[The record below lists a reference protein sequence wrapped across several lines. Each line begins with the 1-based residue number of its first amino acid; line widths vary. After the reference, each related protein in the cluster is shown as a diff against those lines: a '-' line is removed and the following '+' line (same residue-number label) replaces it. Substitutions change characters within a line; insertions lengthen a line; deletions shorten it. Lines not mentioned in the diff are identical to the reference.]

1 MLKYSYMRIRKT
13 RIDLSILILG
23 LIISTLLF
31 GIICK
36 KQSLFAS
43 ATSTDSSTTS
53 DSTDSSEHYITFYD
67 NGTVLT
73 VRSDAQTVR
82 EAIARAD
89 IKLGDYDTVEPALDD
104 EINEEDFNINIYRAR
119 EVVVIDGYTRK
130 YLKTAKTD
138 AAEVVAAAGIELLDA
153 DIVTVV
159 VNNNIL
165 ESGTLTAYQLV
176 RAKVINLNFNGKNMQ
191 VRTQAKTVG
200 AFLKEQGI
208 SADQADN
215 WISAATDTP
224 ITDGITLA
232 VYHQGKQTLT
242 IEEDIA
248 FSETYTY
255 DYALDYGTRAV
266 TQAGKLGKKVAT
278 YEVEMQD
285 GVELS
290 RVLVSE
296 IITQNPET
304 QQVTIGMKV
313 NLPPGTHQDWMAA
326 AGIAASDYGYV
337 NYIVDKESHWN
348 PLSKN
353 TSSGATGLCQ
363 ALPGSKMA
371 SAGSDWETNP
381 ITQLRWCNSY
391 AVGRYGG
398 WAEAF
403 IFWENN
409 HWW

>member
-1 MLKYSYMRIRKT
+1 MLKYVCMRIRKT
-13 RIDLSILILG
+13 RVNLSILILG

-43 ATSTDSSTTS
+43 ATSGDTSATS
-53 DSTDSSEHYITFYD
+53 DSISSTEHYITFYD

-82 EAIARAD
+82 EAIERAD
-89 IKLGDYDTVEPALDD
+89 IKLGNYDTVEPALDG

-138 AAEVVAAAGIELLDA
+138 PAEVVAAAGVELLDA
-153 DIVTVV
+153 DTVAV
-159 VNNNIL
+159 VANNNIL
-165 ESGTLTAYQLV
+165 ESGTLTAYQV
-176 RAKVINLNFNGKNMQ
+176 NRAKVINLNFFGKNTQ

-200 AFLKEQGI
+200 AFLEEQGI
-208 SADQADN
+208 SADSADN
-215 WISAATDTP
+215 WISATTDTP
-224 ITDGITLA
+224 ITDGIALT
-232 VYHQGKQTLT
+232 VYQQGKQTLT
-242 IEEDIA
+242 VEEDIA

-255 DYALDYGTRAV
+255 DYALDYGTRTI

-278 YEVEMQD
+278 YEVEMRD

-353 TSSGATGLCQ
+353 TRSGATGLCQ

-391 AVGRYGG
+391 AVGRYGS
-398 WAEAF
+398 WAKAYE
-403 IFWENN
+403 FWAQK